1 MIPPI
6 KRLLQA
12 GAYGLFCGL
21 DHLIWFAVH
30 LLPGP
35 RLFALCRQRPW
46 RRPPAFQNCADRERW
61 LGRISWLL
69 RQRCRRAAW
78 GSSCLS
84 RSLAGRLL
92 LDWLG
97 LPNDLHL
104 GMDRDLYG
112 EPIPHGWLSSG
123 GRNLTPGLDPRKG
136 AHLITL

>member
-1 MIPPI
+1 MISPI
-6 KRLLQA
+6 RRLRQEA
-12 GAYGLFCGL
+12 AYGLFCGL
-21 DHLIWFAVH
+21 DHLIWIGVK

-46 RRPPAFQNCADRERW
+46 RRPPAFLNCADRERW

-69 RQRCRRAAW
+69 RQRRRRAAW

-92 LDWLG
+92 LDLLG
-97 LPNDLHL
+97 VPNDLHL
-104 GMDRDLYG
+104 GMERDLCG

-123 GRNLTPGLDPRKG
+123 ERILTPGLDPRKG

>member
-1 MIPPI
+1 LISPI

-21 DHLIWFAVH
+21 DHLIWFAVK

-46 RRPPAFQNCADRERW
+46 RRPPAFLNSADRERW

-97 LPNDLHL
+97 LPNELHL
-104 GMDRDLYG
+104 GMGRDPAG
-112 EPIPHGWLSSG
+112 DTIPHGWLSSG

>member
-1 MIPPI
+1 MIDPLR
-6 KRLLQA
+6 RLRQE

-21 DHLIWFAVH
+21 DHCIWMGVH

-46 RRPPAFQNCADRERW
+46 RRPSAFQNCAERERW

-69 RQRCRRAAW
+69 RQRCRRAGW

-104 GMDRDLYG
+104 GMERDPAG
-112 EPIPHGWLSSG
+112 DPIPHGWLSSG
-123 GRNLTPGLDPRKG
+123 DRTLTPGLHPLKG
-136 AHLITL
+136 THLITL

>member
-1 MIPPI
+1 MIHPLR
-6 KRLLQA
+6 RLRQE

-21 DHLIWFAVH
+21 DHFIWMGVH

-46 RRPPAFQNCADRERW
+46 RRPPGFKDCAERERW

-104 GMDRDLYG
+104 GMERDPSG
-112 EPIPHGWLSSG
+112 DPIPHGWLSSG
-123 GRNLTPGLDPRKG
+123 DRTLTPGLHPLKG
-136 AHLITL
+136 THLITL

>member
-1 MIPPI
+1 MISPI
-6 KRLLQA
+6 RRLRQE

-21 DHLIWFAVH
+21 DHLIWVAVH

-35 RLFALCRQRPW
+35 RLLALCRQRPW
-46 RRPPAFQNCADRERW
+46 RRPPAFHGRADSERW

-69 RQRCRRAAW
+69 RQRCRRAGW

-97 LPNDLHL
+97 LPNELHL
-104 GMDRDLYG
+104 GMGRDPGGDPL
-112 EPIPHGWLSSG
+112 PHGWLSSG

>member
-1 MIPPI
+1 MISPI

-21 DHLIWFAVH
+21 DHLIWFAVK

-46 RRPPAFQNCADRERW
+46 RRPPAFLNSADRERW

-97 LPNDLHL
+97 LPNELHL
-104 GMDRDLYG
+104 GMGRDPAG
-112 EPIPHGWLSSG
+112 DTIPHGWLSSG

>member
-1 MIPPI
+1 LISPI

-12 GAYGLFCGL
+12 GAYGLFCCL
-21 DHLIWFAVH
+21 DHLIWIGVK

-46 RRPPAFQNCADRERW
+46 RRPHACLKSEDRERW
-61 LGRISWLL
+61 LGLISWLL

-123 GRNLTPGLDPRKG
+123 ERILTPGLDPRKG

>member
-1 MIPPI
+1 MISPI

-21 DHLIWFAVH
+21 DHLIWFAVK

-46 RRPPAFQNCADRERW
+46 RRPPAFLNCADRERW

-97 LPNDLHL
+97 LPNELHL
-104 GMDRDLYG
+104 GIGRDPAG
-112 EPIPHGWLSSG
+112 DSIPHGWLSSG